1 VIEQLGAFSVIPA
14 AGGWSM
20 LLNVAELGYDSFT
33 ASELLLRHGKIAAT
47 PMRDWG
53 EKNGDQFVR
62 LAFSNETVAR
72 LSTLRDRIAQA
83 LPTR

>member
-1 VIEQLGAFSVIPA
+1 
-14 AGGWSM
+14 
-20 LLNVAELGYDSFT
+20 
-33 ASELLLRHGKIAAT
+33 
-47 PMRDWG
+47 MRDWG

-62 LAFSNETVAR
+62 LVFSNETIAR